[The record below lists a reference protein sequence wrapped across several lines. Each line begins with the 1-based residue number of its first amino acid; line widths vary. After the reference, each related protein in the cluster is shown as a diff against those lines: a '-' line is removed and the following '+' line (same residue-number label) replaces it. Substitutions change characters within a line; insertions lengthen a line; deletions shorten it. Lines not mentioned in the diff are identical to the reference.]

1 MKRLIEYVKAVAA
14 LVAVVSVVGGI
25 FISADSRSVYLDYSA
40 YRQRFPNAAPWTYL
54 FRGHR

>member
-14 LVAVVSVVGGI
+14 LVAVVSVVGGL
-25 FISADSRSVYLDYSA
+25 VYLDYSA